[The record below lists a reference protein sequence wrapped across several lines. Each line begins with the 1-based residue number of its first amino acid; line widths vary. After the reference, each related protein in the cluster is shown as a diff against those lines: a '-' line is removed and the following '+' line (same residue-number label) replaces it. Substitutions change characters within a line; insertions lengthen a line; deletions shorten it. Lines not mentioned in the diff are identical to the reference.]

1 MARNEYHCL
10 KSRHSMKFNIFFVSA
25 DQLFSMKC
33 IFKYLFLMILGL
45 SLAGCS
51 PFENSSLIEIV
62 TQPISHFLNSKTSAE
77 IVSGGTKTIETNPST
92 PSLNY
97 KAAVSV
103 GGTYNQTATTT
114 NGGYKIYTTI
124 QGSDVQ

>member
-1 MARNEYHCL
+1 M
-10 KSRHSMKFNIFFVSA
+10 KSVYN
-25 DQLFSMKC
+25 
-33 IFKYLFLMILGL
+33 FLTVIILSVL
-45 SLAGCS
+45 ITGCS
-51 PFENSSLIEIV
+51 PFENSSLIEIIN
-62 TQPISHFLNSKTSAE
+62 QPISHFINSKTSVE
-77 IVSGGTKTIETNPST
+77 IVSGGTQTIDTNPST

-97 KAAVSV
+97 KATLSV